1 MKRLSLLTAVAVT
14 VALSSS
20 SVAAADG
27 DIAYEG
33 FDYESNF
40 VELPDGLEMHYL
52 DEGEGDPVV
61 MLHGLPT
68 QAYLWR
74 NVIPSVSDTN
84 RVVVPDH
91 LNFGLSDK
99 TEPLTPKQHSERFA
113 QFVDELGLEDLNLV
127 LHDWGVGIGLMYA
140 ASHPDNIASITF
152 FEGPFGP
159 FPNVGWAPAEF
170 IQAIAGPGSEE
181 NIIENNWFIECF
193 LLDPDCG
200 GATTHEFSESEKA
213 VYRAPFVNVE
223 DRQQIL
229 LLPRHLPFLDT
240 TGHPFWDPDGEGGDP
255 ATPVPDIEEYV
266 KYAQYLQTDEVP
278 KLFITGVPGMLPGG
292 DQLAQELQSAYPNLQ
307 TATVGSAENPVR
319 HYIPEDAPDEL
330 GQTISD
336 FLGQL

>member
-1 MKRLSLLTAVAVT
+1 MKRSTLPLTGAG
-14 VALSSS
+14 
-20 SVAAADG
+20 DG
-27 DIAYEG
+27 NIAYDG

-40 VELPDGLEMHYL
+40 VELSDGLKMHYL
-52 DEGEGDPVV
+52 DEGAGDPVV

-74 NVIPSVSDTN
+74 NVIPYVSNTN
-84 RVVVPDH
+84 RVVVLDH

-113 QFVDELGLEDLNLV
+113 QFVDGLGLEDINLV

-140 ASHPDNIASITF
+140 ANHPDNVASITF

-159 FPNVGWAPAEF
+159 FPSIDSAPAGF
-170 IQAIAGPGSEE
+170 IQAIAGPDSER
-181 NIIENNWFIECF
+181 NIIENNFFIECW

-200 GATTHEFSESEKA
+200 GATTHECSEAEKT
-213 VYRAPFVNVE
+213 VYRAPVVNVE

-229 LLPRHLPFLDT
+229 LLPRYLPFLDT
-240 TGHPFWDPDGEGGDP
+240 TGHPTWDTGGEGGDP
-255 ATPVPDIEEYV
+255 ATPVPDIEEFV

-278 KLFITGVPGMLPGG
+278 KLFITGVPGLLPDG
-292 DQLAQELQSAYPNLQ
+292 DQVAQELQSSYANLQ
-307 TATVGSAENPVR
+307 TATVGSVENPVK

-330 GQTISD
+330 GQAISD
-336 FLGQL
+336 FLDQLSGRRQGGTQ